1 MAENVFFP
9 VFYDSKELTDLLDD
23 SQYRKLFEALY
34 DYAIS
39 GKELVSDD
47 RLLTMAYLSMRSQIR
62 RVYDQAEAKASA
74 ARSRWKKG
82 HDDPE
87 HDDPADAEKK
97 CMSTKNVHMQNDGA
111 DAENSC
117 TQSNPIQSNKSNPIN
132 PIKEREASGKPSASR
147 PARKAYGSYKNVL
160 LSDSDHDKFMA
171 ERPKDADQLIEAM
184 SCYLKSK
191 GKAYKDYLAALRSW
205 ARREDERR
213 PRTISLHPEEDRDPY
228 GSGRDI
234 HALDD
239 TLVAVMEGRA

>member
-1 MAENVFFP
+1 M
-9 VFYDSKELTDLLDD
+9 
-23 SQYRKLFEALY
+23 
-34 DYAIS
+34 
-39 GKELVSDD
+39 
-47 RLLTMAYLSMRSQIR
+47 
-62 RVYDQAEAKASA
+62 
-74 ARSRWKKG
+74 
-82 HDDPE
+82 
-87 HDDPADAEKK
+87 
-97 CMSTKNVHMQNDGA
+97 
-111 DAENSC
+111 
-117 TQSNPIQSNKSNPIN
+117 
-132 PIKEREASGKPSASR
+132 
-147 PARKAYGSYKNVL
+147 L

>member
-1 MAENVFFP
+1 MTQFMTALVGTSSGTLTRQEETFLRFTMKGRKMAENVFFP

-34 DYAIS
+34 DYAIG

-111 DAENSC
+111 DAENSSHNPIQSNPVNPI
-117 TQSNPIQSNKSNPIN
+117 QSNPIQR
-132 PIKEREASGKPSASR
+132 ERARPASR
-147 PARKAYGSYKNVL
+147 PPPALQGRPTDLIRTYSSAMRTAPSSCRK
-160 LSDSDHDKFMA
+160 
-171 ERPKDADQLIEAM
+171 
-184 SCYLKSK
+184 
-191 GKAYKDYLAALRSW
+191 
-205 ARREDERR
+205 
-213 PRTISLHPEEDRDPY
+213 
-228 GSGRDI
+228 
-234 HALDD
+234 
-239 TLVAVMEGRA
+239 GRATQTP